1 MGIDADDGD
10 QKETGPVARQ
20 DVLLLDLR
28 DDAAAI
34 AAYRDWHRPGGP
46 PAAVIAAIRRSGITD
61 MRIYLAGNRLVMLM
75 TTDDRFDAAAKAAA
89 DRADPA
95 VMQWE
100 ALMDTLQQALP
111 FAPAGV
117 KWVPA
122 DPIFALDDQPSEDMR
137 G

>member
-1 MGIDADDGD
+1 MILGYSKKD
-10 QKETGPVARQ
+10 QCLAHQ

-28 DDAAAI
+28 DETSAI

-46 PAAVIAAIRRSGITD
+46 PADVVASIRNAGITD
-61 MRIYLAGNRLVMLM
+61 MQIFLAGNRLAMLM
-75 TTDDRFDAAAKAAA
+75 TVDDRFDAAAKAAA
-89 DRADPA
+89 DRANPA
-95 VMQWE
+95 VVRWE

-122 DPIFALDDQPSEDMR
+122 ERIFALSDQP
-137 G
+137 

>member
-1 MGIDADDGD
+1 MSMHADDGD
-10 QKETGPVARQ
+10 DEETDPVARQ

-61 MRIYLAGNRLVMLM
+61 MRIYLDGNRLVMLM
-75 TTDDRFDAAAKAAA
+75 TVDDRFDAAAKAAA

-95 VMQWE
+95 VMRWE

-122 DPIFALDDQPSEDMR
+122 EPIFALEDQPPGDGE